1 LLQVDCMVAA
11 LAVARDRFTW
21 SPKSGSSSEVAGCE
35 RARQQSWPPRAATAN
50 PTMVSATAAAEKELS
65 GMVLRCDQTGKL
77 FFSHREA
84 EVHGDETGFQA
95 FSQVSLEEKVWVCE
109 ETGKLCF
116 NEQQMDLHKRRV
128 PEAKT
133 FNEKTIAD
141 IKADQEAKAGS
152 SGDVEME
159 TEDDIIRREA
169 GLKGGKK
176 GAAAEPAGPPVITKE
191 SVDQLLDMGFSQL
204 RAEKALVNT
213 SNGNIEAAINW
224 LTAHL
229 EDTDIDEPHKD
240 EHAPQMK
247 TQEEIGE
254 AAAKKLAGSGSQLTE
269 AEKKAKMAE
278 ALTKARAKKAGTTVE
293 EEKEKERLRVA
304 NGKGMTAAKRDLDD
318 AQKQRDIEAR
328 KREKRE
334 FELERQKLRE
344 KLAQV
349 SSK

>member
-1 LLQVDCMVAA
+1 
-11 LAVARDRFTW
+11 
-21 SPKSGSSSEVAGCE
+21 
-35 RARQQSWPPRAATAN
+35 
-50 PTMVSATAAAEKELS
+50 MVSSTAAAEKELQ

-84 EVHGDETGFQA
+84 EVHGEETGFQA

-141 IKADQEAKAGS
+141 VKAEQDAKAS
-152 SGDVEME
+152 AGDGEME
-159 TEDDIIRREA
+159 TEEDIVRREA

-204 RAEKALVNT
+204 RAEKALVST

-229 EDTDIDEPHKD
+229 EDADIDEPHK
-240 EHAPQMK
+240 EELAPETK
-247 TQEEIGE
+247 TQEEISE
-254 AAAKKLAGSGSQLTE
+254 IAAKKLAGSGSQLTE
-269 AEKKAKMAE
+269 EEKKVRVRVRVRDRVMVMADPSPNPNPNPSPNPNP
-278 ALTKARAKKAGTTVE
+278 KP
-293 EEKEKERLRVA
+293 
-304 NGKGMTAAKRDLDD
+304 
-318 AQKQRDIEAR
+318 
-328 KREKRE
+328 
-334 FELERQKLRE
+334 
-344 KLAQV
+344 
-349 SSK
+349 

>member
-1 LLQVDCMVAA
+1 
-11 LAVARDRFTW
+11 
-21 SPKSGSSSEVAGCE
+21 
-35 RARQQSWPPRAATAN
+35 
-50 PTMVSATAAAEKELS
+50 MVSSTAAAEKELS

-141 IKADQEAKAGS
+141 IKADQDAKASS

-204 RAEKALVNT
+204 RAEKALVST

-229 EDTDIDEPHKD
+229 EDADIDEPHKD

-254 AAAKKLAGSGSQLTE
+254 ATAKMLAGSGSQ
-269 AEKKAKMAE
+269 APAPAPAP
-278 ALTKARAKKAGTTVE
+278 ALVLSARSRCADALSRGVRRLVAAAQWLECKPTGTQT
-293 EEKEKERLRVA
+293 L
-304 NGKGMTAAKRDLDD
+304 G
-318 AQKQRDIEAR
+318 
-328 KREKRE
+328 
-334 FELERQKLRE
+334 
-344 KLAQV
+344 
-349 SSK
+349 

>member
-1 LLQVDCMVAA
+1 
-11 LAVARDRFTW
+11 
-21 SPKSGSSSEVAGCE
+21 
-35 RARQQSWPPRAATAN
+35 
-50 PTMVSATAAAEKELS
+50 
-65 GMVLRCDQTGKL
+65 MVLRCDQTGKL

-141 IKADQEAKAGS
+141 IKADQDAKASS

-204 RAEKALVNT
+204 RAEKAL
-213 SNGNIEAAINW
+213 
-224 LTAHL
+224 
-229 EDTDIDEPHKD
+229 P
-240 EHAPQMK
+240 
-247 TQEEIGE
+247 
-254 AAAKKLAGSGSQLTE
+254 
-269 AEKKAKMAE
+269 
-278 ALTKARAKKAGTTVE
+278 
-293 EEKEKERLRVA
+293 
-304 NGKGMTAAKRDLDD
+304 
-318 AQKQRDIEAR
+318 
-328 KREKRE
+328 
-334 FELERQKLRE
+334 
-344 KLAQV
+344 
-349 SSK
+349 

>member
-1 LLQVDCMVAA
+1 
-11 LAVARDRFTW
+11 
-21 SPKSGSSSEVAGCE
+21 
-35 RARQQSWPPRAATAN
+35 
-50 PTMVSATAAAEKELS
+50 MVSSTAAANKELA

-141 IKADQEAKAGS
+141 IKAGQDAKAAGS

-159 TEDDIIRREA
+159 TEEDIIRREA
-169 GLKGGKK
+169 GLKGSKK
-176 GAAAEPAGPPVITKE
+176 AAAEHEPTGPPVITKE

-213 SNGNIEAAINW
+213 SNGAIEAAI
-224 LTAHL
+224 
-229 EDTDIDEPHKD
+229 
-240 EHAPQMK
+240 
-247 TQEEIGE
+247 
-254 AAAKKLAGSGSQLTE
+254 
-269 AEKKAKMAE
+269 
-278 ALTKARAKKAGTTVE
+278 
-293 EEKEKERLRVA
+293 
-304 NGKGMTAAKRDLDD
+304 
-318 AQKQRDIEAR
+318 
-328 KREKRE
+328 
-334 FELERQKLRE
+334 
-344 KLAQV
+344 
-349 SSK
+349 

>member
-1 LLQVDCMVAA
+1 
-11 LAVARDRFTW
+11 
-21 SPKSGSSSEVAGCE
+21 
-35 RARQQSWPPRAATAN
+35 
-50 PTMVSATAAAEKELS
+50 
-65 GMVLRCDQTGKL
+65 MVLRCDQTGKL

-84 EVHGDETGFQA
+84 EVHGEETGFQA

-141 IKADQEAKAGS
+141 VKAEQDANSSAGD
-152 SGDVEME
+152 GEME
-159 TEDDIIRREA
+159 TEEDIVRREA

-204 RAEKALVNT
+204 RAEKALVST

-229 EDTDIDEPHKD
+229 EDADIDEPHK
-240 EHAPQMK
+240 EELAPQTK
-247 TQEEIGE
+247 TQEEISE
-254 AAAKKLAGSGSQLTE
+254 IAAKKLAGSSSQLTE
-269 AEKKAKMAE
+269 EEKKVRIRVRVRVRVRVMVMTDPSPDSNQAKMAE
-278 ALTKARAKKAGTTVE
+278 ALTKARAKKAGITVE
-293 EEKEKERLRVA
+293 EEKEKERLRRA
-304 NGKGMTAAKRDLDD
+304 NGQGMVASKRDLDE

-328 KREKRE
+328 T
-334 FELERQKLRE
+334 
-344 KLAQV
+344 
-349 SSK
+349 

>member
-1 LLQVDCMVAA
+1 
-11 LAVARDRFTW
+11 
-21 SPKSGSSSEVAGCE
+21 
-35 RARQQSWPPRAATAN
+35 
-50 PTMVSATAAAEKELS
+50 
-65 GMVLRCDQTGKL
+65 MVLRCDQTGKL

-141 IKADQEAKAGS
+141 IKADQDAKAAGS

-204 RAEKALVNT
+204 RAEKALVHT
-213 SNGNIEAAINW
+213 SNGAIEAAINW

-229 EDTDIDEPHKD
+229 EDADIDEPL
-240 EHAPQMK
+240 EQAPQMK
-247 TQEEIGE
+247 TQEELGE
-254 AAAKKLAGSGSQLTE
+254 ETAKKLAGSGSQLTE

-278 ALTKARAKKAGTTVE
+278 ALTKARAKKAGTTIE
-293 EEKEKERLRVA
+293 EEKEKERLRIA
-304 NGKGMTAAKRDLDD
+304 SGKGMTAAKRDLDD
-318 AQKQRDIEAR
+318 AQKQRDIDAR

-349 SSK
+349 SST

>member
-1 LLQVDCMVAA
+1 
-11 LAVARDRFTW
+11 
-21 SPKSGSSSEVAGCE
+21 
-35 RARQQSWPPRAATAN
+35 
-50 PTMVSATAAAEKELS
+50 
-65 GMVLRCDQTGKL
+65 MVLRCDQTGKL

-84 EVHGDETGFQA
+84 EVHGEETGFQA

-141 IKADQEAKAGS
+141 VKAEQDAKAS
-152 SGDVEME
+152 AGDGEME
-159 TEDDIIRREA
+159 TEEDIVRREA

-204 RAEKALVNT
+204 RAEKALVST

-229 EDTDIDEPHKD
+229 EDADIDAPHK
-240 EHAPQMK
+240 EELAPQTK
-247 TQEEIGE
+247 TQEEISE
-254 AAAKKLAGSGSQLTE
+254 IAAKKLAGSGSQLTE
-269 AEKKAKMAE
+269 EEKKVRIRVRVRVRVRVMVMTDPSPDSNQAKMAE
-278 ALTKARAKKAGTTVE
+278 ALTKARAKKAGTS
-293 EEKEKERLRVA
+293 
-304 NGKGMTAAKRDLDD
+304 
-318 AQKQRDIEAR
+318 
-328 KREKRE
+328 
-334 FELERQKLRE
+334 
-344 KLAQV
+344 LALTGTLTLT
-349 SSK
+349 